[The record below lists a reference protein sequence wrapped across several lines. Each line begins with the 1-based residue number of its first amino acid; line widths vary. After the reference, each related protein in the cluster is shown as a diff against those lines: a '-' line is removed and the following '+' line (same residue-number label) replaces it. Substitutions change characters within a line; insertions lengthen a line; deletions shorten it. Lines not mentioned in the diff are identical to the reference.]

1 MPGIKQQQVV
11 FEPFVAFGGQVNF
24 FKVDFAAFFKLDEI
38 EAAAGAGIL
47 ILFTDRLVLKVDFNM
62 ASLLGDFFLG
72 HVGFVVGVAQ
82 VNEPGGKG

>member
-38 EAAAGAGIL
+38 EVAAGAGIL
-47 ILFTDRLVLKVDFNM
+47 ILFADRLV
-62 ASLLGDFFLG
+62 
-72 HVGFVVGVAQ
+72 
-82 VNEPGGKG
+82 